1 MNGVTITALCVWPFT
16 EEITQL
22 VLPRDGMQATPALV
36 RIAEVMDELD
46 WPREVKF

>member
-1 MNGVTITALCVWPFT
+1 MNGVTITALCVWPFA

-22 VLPRDGMQATPALV
+22 VLPRDGTHATPALV

-46 WPREVKF
+46 HPQEAKF